1 MTFFQKAG
9 KLSYRKQSIGKF
21 IAKLKNAHFPH
32 FQLAG
37 QGVNTIKKQ
46 KFFSNNLSTKS
57 FLSAGTYRHIQTQ
70 KLSPKTPKCLI
81 CRISKHIQAHTGNS
95 LVYLRTRRPGVRIPH
110 GVPKEKC
117 LILLELSTFFCFYM
131 EKVQIFKNRKRV
143 FSLQFINYLSTSS
156 T

>member
-46 KFFSNNLSTKS
+46 KFYIEQFINKVL
-57 FLSAGTYRHIQTQ
+57 F
-70 KLSPKTPKCLI
+70 
-81 CRISKHIQAHTGNS
+81 ISRHIQAHTDTKIKPENS
-95 LVYLRTRRPGVRIPH
+95 EVLDLPYKQAHTGTYRQQFGIATDQKAGGSNPSRRTKSPRNR
-110 GVPKEKC
+110 
-117 LILLELSTFFCFYM
+117 LISRTFAFHKFR
-131 EKVQIFKNRKRV
+131 F
-143 FSLQFINYLSTSS
+143 
-156 T
+156 